1 MPGRER
7 GRPPHPDVL
16 TPGEQ
21 RVLEE
26 LRNGGTNAEIAAR
39 LGLSAE
45 TVKTHIARMLSK
57 LDLPDRRALAAWRPG
72 RDGAERRGW
81 FAPLVKPLSGMG
93 QAAVIVGLAVVL
105 ILAFASQDE
114 RTFVAV
120 SNDVTLSAGLR
131 NTCAIR
137 GSGELVC
144 WGANYFGGA
153 DAPGGTFRS
162 VSVGGDHSC
171 GLRESGEIACWGP
184 MTTVRR
190 TRPGGPSAP

>member
-1 MPGRER
+1 MPSRRR
-7 GRPPHPDVL
+7 GRPPHPDVV

-21 RVLEE
+21 RVLGE

-57 LDLPDRRALAAWRPG
+57 LDLPDRRALAAWCPG

-120 SNDVTLSAGLR
+120 SNDVTLSAGSW

-137 GSGELVC
+137 ESGELVC
-144 WGANYFGGA
+144 WGANRYGEA
-153 DAPGGTFRS
+153 SPPRGTFRS
-162 VSVGGDHSC
+162 VSVGHYHSC
-171 GLRESGEIACWGP
+171 GLRKS
-184 MTTVRR
+184 
-190 TRPGGPSAP
+190 